1 MRDRS
6 VVGARAFVR
15 QACRVITL
23 VGISLFPLTSGAF
36 GQTRADDLFQQAL
49 RLERVVGDLQGA
61 IDLYEQVVK
70 TGDRS
75 LGARA
80 LIRIAESYEKLGQQ
94 GAQEAYTRIIQE
106 FADQTEQAAL
116 ARERLAALSPKPA
129 GSSPGPVF
137 RKIEIASSPE
147 NGVLS
152 PDGARLAFIAD
163 GAVWLVPL
171 HGPVNPDIAGEP
183 VRLAEVPGVWDVGNL
198 MAWSANGGWIAVN
211 SEVPEVGA
219 AYVLPVAGGEPNV
232 VRIPERQ
239 GGAFDYRLGISP
251 GGERIAI
258 SAPGPGTL
266 QEAPWLDRFVF
277 SIPTAGGEGEKL
289 ASISGSY
296 PSYSPDGELIAFVG
310 FQERD
315 EWPGTTDRG
324 PVHGDL
330 WVVPSAG
337 GTPLKLTNVEGRL
350 RGPIWSPDGRYL
362 AAHHEPGGNNNGR
375 EILVFQIPRDLSGAG
390 EPTRIPLPRDS
401 RQMLAGWTPRGEI
414 GVFMDSESHEALY
427 TVPAS
432 GGRAM
437 QVTPQGH
444 WSYYPRWSPDGERI
458 YFRSDPREVKGPI
471 AYVPAEGGN
480 MVELPWQSE
489 QGMYSR
495 VPAGGNNVSPDG
507 KRIVISAVQRGGYT
521 EDRVDLWTVP
531 VDGGHP
537 IRLTRDPSFEGYPC
551 WSPDGRW
558 IAFTDWHQTSEDG
571 WHGAIY
577 VIPADGGQV
586 RQVTS
591 QGDSLRGGAVS
602 FTPDGER
609 IAFFSGKAIK
619 TIPVRGG
626 PSQTLLNE
634 VDSDEDS
641 QLAFSPDGS
650 EIAYGFRGRIRIAPL
665 TGGEWRELRTGL
677 PEDAQLGDFGWSPDG
692 EKIAFMVSIGGEPE
706 FWLISDFLPTSP

>member
-1 MRDRS
+1 
-6 VVGARAFVR
+6 
-15 QACRVITL
+15 
-23 VGISLFPLTSGAF
+23 
-36 GQTRADDLFQQAL
+36 
-49 RLERVVGDLQGA
+49 
-61 IDLYEQVVK
+61 
-70 TGDRS
+70 
-75 LGARA
+75 
-80 LIRIAESYEKLGQQ
+80 
-94 GAQEAYTRIIQE
+94 
-106 FADQTEQAAL
+106 
-116 ARERLAALSPKPA
+116 
-129 GSSPGPVF
+129 
-137 RKIEIASSPE
+137 
-147 NGVLS
+147 
-152 PDGARLAFIAD
+152 
-163 GAVWLVPL
+163 
-171 HGPVNPDIAGEP
+171 
-183 VRLAEVPGVWDVGNL
+183 
-198 MAWSANGGWIAVN
+198 
-211 SEVPEVGA
+211 
-219 AYVLPVAGGEPNV
+219 
-232 VRIPERQ
+232 
-239 GGAFDYRLGISP
+239 
-251 GGERIAI
+251 
-258 SAPGPGTL
+258 
-266 QEAPWLDRFVF
+266 
-277 SIPTAGGEGEKL
+277 
-289 ASISGSY
+289 
-296 PSYSPDGELIAFVG
+296 
-310 FQERD
+310 
-315 EWPGTTDRG
+315 
-324 PVHGDL
+324 
-330 WVVPSAG
+330 
-337 GTPLKLTNVEGRL
+337 
-350 RGPIWSPDGRYL
+350 
-362 AAHHEPGGNNNGR
+362 
-375 EILVFQIPRDLSGAG
+375 
-390 EPTRIPLPRDS
+390 
-401 RQMLAGWTPRGEI
+401 MLAGWTPRGEI